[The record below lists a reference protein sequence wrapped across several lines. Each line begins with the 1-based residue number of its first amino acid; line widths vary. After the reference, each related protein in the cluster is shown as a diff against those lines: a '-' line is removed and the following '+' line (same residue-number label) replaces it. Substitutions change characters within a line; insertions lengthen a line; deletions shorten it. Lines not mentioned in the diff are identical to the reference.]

1 MARYNTNIPAIIY
14 LCVLLRICRS
24 ECWVRSARGQHSPR
38 ISALHPFQVLPDHRN
53 VSYPN
58 LNLTLFHIAE
68 LIRPNLICRSSE
80 GVTNRVI
87 NSPFGFNSVAVDL
100 LPVPPYPDHVRHFL
114 CVIVCFRTC
123 AAATATA
130 PSSAAQDGCQL
141 GQVRSYHR

>member
-1 MARYNTNIPAIIY
+1 MARYITNIPAIIY

-38 ISALHPFQVLPDHRN
+38 IPALHPFQVLPDHRN

-68 LIRPNLICRSSE
+68 LTRPNLICRSSE

-100 LPVPPYPDHVRHFL
+100 LPVPPYPDHVS
-114 CVIVCFRTC
+114 V
-123 AAATATA
+123 A
-130 PSSAAQDGCQL
+130 SSATSSASSSVFEPAQQQQQQHHQVQL
-141 GQVRSYHR
+141 KMAAN